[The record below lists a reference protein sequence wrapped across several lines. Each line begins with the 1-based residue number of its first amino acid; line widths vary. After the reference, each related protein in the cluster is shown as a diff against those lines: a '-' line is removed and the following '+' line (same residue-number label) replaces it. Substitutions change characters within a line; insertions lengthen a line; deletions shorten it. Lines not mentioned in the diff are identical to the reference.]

1 MAHRARGVLRTSKQE
16 RTRLCYYSGHGT
28 FNYGTCGWFKRHA
41 QDRSVLGPTSKW
53 KKEHVH
59 MQRWN
64 ALQHS
69 SFAAPPGSCDLLTT
83 AGPTRQGDDT
93 PTLTYLEK
101 AGPAALTVRG
111 LSRHLVWKKARL
123 RMNSLRDP
131 TRQGGVV
138 PTRCCAGCGRQR
150 SRGTAGTLETQQTC
164 ASVRA

>member
-1 MAHRARGVLRTSKQE
+1 
-16 RTRLCYYSGHGT
+16 
-28 FNYGTCGWFKRHA
+28 
-41 QDRSVLGPTSKW
+41 
-53 KKEHVH
+53 

-138 PTRCCAGCGRQR
+138 PTLFCAGCAMQ
-150 SRGTAGTLETQQTC
+150 C
-164 ASVRA
+164 ASCPSGRWSPCRATQVSFAFSSWPGGWVLCCCTCGVSFCCHVGLHLPDGLECLLHERNHVHVLRSCGHNGLRRG